1 MMPSILPPFVQSI
14 VIIKE
19 CKFCFAG
26 KRGDWRYTE
35 AVSEGANAM
44 RISTLLTLVAVLSF
58 GTAAMA
64 PAYGAGGDACHFLPM
79 DNSSRVLQHSQSV
92 GVLYSENTV
101 NTLEYLEQ
109 YHSVALKGAKNDAL
123 DSRISSA
130 FINSSDPKLAIDW
143 LKNSLQK
150 QFSSVTVYDNLDALV
165 QAHPDVVVML
175 DTYSRLVSKRNNQV
189 EARFMAKF
197 YDSNLQYIGKAEGS
211 REQQMPSVW
220 VHGKAAP
227 QIAAQIDQQTELQIN
242 ALKQFD
248 VSLKALVSSG
258 RMDQLSSN

>member
-1 MMPSILPPFVQSI
+1 
-14 VIIKE
+14 
-19 CKFCFAG
+19 
-26 KRGDWRYTE
+26 
-35 AVSEGANAM
+35 M
-44 RISTLLTLVAVLSF
+44 RISTLLALVAVLTT
-58 GTAAMA
+58 GVAATV
-64 PAYGAGGDACHFLPM
+64 PAYAADPACHFLPVG
-79 DNSSRVLQHSQSV
+79 DSTASLQRTQSV
-92 GVLYSENTV
+92 GVLYSENTL

-109 YHSVALKGAKNDAL
+109 YHAVALNGAKNPAL

-130 FINSSDPKLAIDW
+130 FVKSSDPTLAINW
-143 LKNSLQK
+143 LKGSLQK
-150 QFSSVTVYDNLDALV
+150 EFASVTVYDSLDAVV

-189 EARFMAKF
+189 EARFLAKF

-227 QIAAQIDQQTELQIN
+227 EIAAQIDQQNVVQVD

-248 VSLKALVSSG
+248 ASLKVLVTSASRG
-258 RMDQLSSN
+258 QVAAN

>member
-1 MMPSILPPFVQSI
+1 
-14 VIIKE
+14 
-19 CKFCFAG
+19 
-26 KRGDWRYTE
+26 
-35 AVSEGANAM
+35 M
-44 RISTLLTLVAVLSF
+44 RIPALLALVAVL
-58 GTAAMA
+58 TASVAVTA
-64 PAYGAGGDACHFLPM
+64 PAYAAEQSCHFAPVA
-79 DNSSRVLQHSQSV
+79 DSAANLQHAQSV

-109 YHSVALKGAKNDAL
+109 YHTVALNGAKNPAM

-130 FINSSDPKLAIDW
+130 FVNSSDPKLAINW
-143 LKNSLQK
+143 LMGSLQK
-150 QFSSVTVYDNLDALV
+150 EFASVTVYDNLDALV

-197 YDSNLQYIGKAEGS
+197 YDANLQYIGQAEGS
-211 REQQMPSVW
+211 RAQQMPSVW

-227 QIAAQIDQQTELQIN
+227 EIAAQIDEQTALQVS

-248 VSLKALVSSG
+248 ASLKVLVTSG
-258 RMDQLSSN
+258 SVAQVASN